1 MINDLIATDL
11 LENTELF
18 NIFVFFILLVF
29 AYLIA
34 KTMHISDTKSILAL
48 HSFLILIFIFMEL
61 IDYVFIIFA
70 VIELVLLFNIK
81 MVKRNDEIE

>member
-11 LENTELF
+11 IENTELF